1 MPETVFPPDTSSLQS
16 PKHKP
21 FCPMPFSAKP
31 NSALLIVGHG
41 STENPDSSTP
51 YFDHADEIRS
61 RGVFA
66 EVHVCFWKE
75 EPSMREA
82 LYMIDSSEIYIV
94 PDFISEGYFT
104 QDVIPRELELDG
116 HTTIRDGKTLHYCLP
131 VGVHPSMT
139 ALILRR
145 AKEVAPDAD
154 PADTTLI
161 ITGHGTGLN
170 QNSTKA
176 IKDQADL
183 IAASSVGYALVT
195 DAYMEEQ
202 PLIADWD
209 KLAKTNNVVVVPFFI
224 SDGLHS
230 FQDIPV
236 MLGLEKEVGPAASQ
250 TDIFRHNPNKL
261 RGKNLY
267 YSSAIGTE
275 PLMADVILDQIADF
289 DKKYSPAPPEIG
301 TTKNLAYHLK
311 KLVQSGILQ
320 IGQIQIQ
327 RDLCEF
333 TYLLHHMDDEDLA
346 TQPAFG
352 GLDHHHGSG
361 DSRDIS
367 TYAEDGEYRFTKG
380 KTNLRRGWIMT
391 LDDEQE
397 LLRALDQFYPGCTAL
412 FMKHKE
418 GMLPIENL
426 REKLGR
432 QTGMYR
438 YAGTISDKGAQK
450 LIQKVC
456 GPAHNCAKRI
466 LWKLDPETPLD
477 DSEAS
482 RFNGIPGGATE
493 AHAIPLICREA
504 CNHFVAECRKA
515 AKAEFDDKP
524 SSAVT

>member
-1 MPETVFPPDTSSLQS
+1 
-16 PKHKP
+16 
-21 FCPMPFSAKP
+21 MPFAQKP

-51 YFDHADEIRS
+51 YFDHADEIRK
-61 RGVFA
+61 RGLFA

-82 LYMIDSSEIYIV
+82 LFMIDAPEVYIV

-104 QDVIPRELELDG
+104 QDVIPRELQLDG
-116 HTTIRDGKTLHYCLP
+116 PTTVRDGKTLHYTLP

-139 ALILRR
+139 GLILRR

-183 IAASSVGYALVT
+183 IAASGAGYALVT

-202 PLIADWD
+202 PFIAEWD
-209 KLAKTNNVVVVPFFI
+209 KMADTNNVVVVPFFI

-236 MLGLEKEVGPAASQ
+236 LLGLERRSGPAASQ
-250 TDIFRHNPNKL
+250 TDVFRNNPNKL

-275 PLMADVILDQIADF
+275 PLMADVILDQVSDF
-289 DKKYSPAPPEIG
+289 DEKHKPSPSQASGAMTLP
-301 TTKNLAYHLK
+301 THLK
-311 KLVQSGILQ
+311 QLVRGGVHQ
-320 IGQIQIQ
+320 IGQIWIQ

-333 TYLLHHMDDEDLA
+333 PYALHHIDDGELA

-352 GLDHHHGSG
+352 GLDHHRGP
-361 DSRDIS
+361 DAARDIS

-380 KTNLRRGWIMT
+380 KTNLKRGWIMT
-391 LDDEQE
+391 LDGEQD

-412 FMKHKE
+412 FIKHRD
-418 GMLPIENL
+418 GALPIENL
-426 REKLGR
+426 RDKLAR

-438 YAGTISDKGAQK
+438 YAGTISDAGAQK

-456 GPAHNCAKRI
+456 GPAHNCAKKI
-466 LWKLDPETPLD
+466 LWQLDQDTPLD

-482 RFNGIPGGATE
+482 RFNGIPGGTE
-493 AHAIPLICREA
+493 ETNAIPLLCREA

-515 AKAEFDDKP
+515 AKAEFDAK
-524 SSAVT
+524 AT